1 MPAAPD
7 PGVPVHPADATLNS
21 LIVALATPVPTVR
34 SRSTPA
40 VAFTAV
46 VAAGG
51 GILRLQTARKR
62 GARRGGVQETKSSPP
77 QPPGT
82 PTHRGLARPRRAA
95 ACWPPRS

>member
-7 PGVPVHPADATLNS
+7 PGVPVHPAEATLNS

-46 VAAGG
+46 GAAVVVFSACEPAPTKRPEGAG
-51 GILRLQTARKR
+51 CNRRIFAPTQTAVTPATCETAPPPER
-62 GARRGGVQETKSSPP
+62 GAEP
-77 QPPGT
+77 
-82 PTHRGLARPRRAA
+82 RP
-95 ACWPPRS
+95 